1 MKKRAISCLGVYP
14 DAVAGDLPVP
24 PHGAAALYE
33 LPEGKTLSSSSAILV
48 ALGATE
54 DEDVVLYEKE
64 ADQSARPPPWCAS
77 WWGVGPENHTQEKG
91 IDTVPPPAPT
101 PCSATT

>member
-1 MKKRAISCLGVYP
+1 MCTLTLLLATCLS
-14 DAVAGDLPVP
+14 P
-24 PHGAAALYE
+24 PGAAALYE

-64 ADQSARPPPWCAS
+64 ADQKRAPAALVRIM
-77 WWGVGPENHTQEKG
+77 VGALALKTIYRRRGLTQL
-91 IDTVPPPAPT
+91 PPPAPT